1 MITIASEQPDDAGA
15 IEALLD
21 LTFGAGRLAKA
32 SYRYRQ
38 GVRPIAELCRVARD
52 GPAANDEIVGAIR
65 YWPVRIGRTGTPALL
80 LGPLAVNPA
89 RRGEGIGRTL
99 VAQTLD
105 WAMLAGHKLVV
116 LVGDLDYYR
125 QFGFEPALPHGISM
139 PREKTPERLQVR
151 ELAPGSLGGIAGDI
165 RPWRSV
171 RRRRLAGGAGR
182 SSLTVAPAAAEPAP
196 QSRDEAA
203 VVVPLRRR

>member
-1 MITIASEQPDDAGA
+1 MITITHEKPEDSGA

-21 LTFGAGRLAKA
+21 LAFGAGRLAKA
-32 SYRYRQ
+32 SYRYRH
-38 GVRPIAELCRVARD
+38 GVKPIAELCKVARD
-52 GPAANDEIVGAIR
+52 GDEIVGAIR

-80 LGPLAVNPA
+80 LGPLAVNPT

-125 QFGFEPALPHGISM
+125 QFGFHPATPHGLAM
-139 PREKTPERLQVR
+139 PKEKTPERLQVR
-151 ELAPGSLGGIAGDI
+151 ELSPGALAGYSGNI
-165 RPWRSV
+165 SPWRSV
-171 RRRRLAGGAGR
+171 RRRSVDSAAGR
-182 SSLTVAPAAAEPAP
+182 AGKMAPAKAERAPA
-196 QSRDEAA
+196 QVRDEAS
-203 VVVPLRRR
+203 VVVPLRKR

>member
-1 MITIASEQPDDAGA
+1 MITISPEQPEDSGA

-21 LTFGAGRLAKA
+21 VAFGAGRLAKA
-32 SYRYRQ
+32 SYRYRH
-38 GVRPIAELCRVARD
+38 GVKPIAELYKVARD
-52 GPAANDEIVGAIR
+52 GPGKDAEIVGAIR

-125 QFGFEPALPHGISM
+125 QFGFHSATPHGLAM

-151 ELAPGSLGGIAGDI
+151 ELSPGALQGFKGNIG
-165 RPWRSV
+165 PWRSV
-171 RRRRLAGGAGR
+171 RRRVVDSSAGR
-182 SSLTVAPAAAEPAP
+182 ANKLAPASAER
-196 QSRDEAA
+196 QSLQPRDEAS
-203 VVVPLRRR
+203 VVVPMRKR

>member
-1 MITIASEQPDDAGA
+1 MITITPEQLEDSGA

-21 LTFGAGRLAKA
+21 LAFGAGRLAKA
-32 SYRYRQ
+32 SYRYRH
-38 GVRPIAELCRVARD
+38 GVKPIAELCRVARD
-52 GPAANDEIVGAIR
+52 GDEIVGEIR

-80 LGPLAVNPA
+80 LGPLAVNPE

-125 QFGFEPALPHGISM
+125 QFGFHPAMPHGLAM
-139 PREKTPERLQVR
+139 PKEKTPERLQVR
-151 ELAPGSLGGIAGDI
+151 ELSPGALAGYSGNI
-165 RPWRSV
+165 SPWRSV
-171 RRRRLAGGAGR
+171 RRRSVDSAAGR
-182 SSLTVAPAAAEPAP
+182 AGKLAPAKAERAPAVA
-196 QSRDEAA
+196 RDEAS
-203 VVVPLRRR
+203 VVVPLRKR